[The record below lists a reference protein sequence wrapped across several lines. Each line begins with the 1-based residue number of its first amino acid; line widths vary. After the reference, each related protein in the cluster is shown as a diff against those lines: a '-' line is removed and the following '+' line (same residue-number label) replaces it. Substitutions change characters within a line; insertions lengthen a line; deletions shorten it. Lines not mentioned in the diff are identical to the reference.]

1 MKISTALNATINT
14 AVAIGIIVIGSTR
27 VTHAKAETLVML
39 GKDTDISITQSLSFN
54 EEKFPEVQ
62 CMALNIY
69 YETRSSNL
77 ADNYAVA
84 DVVLNRVEDTRYP
97 DSICEVV
104 KEGMKHTDGR
114 MKRDKCQFSWYCD
127 GKSDVPRD
135 RESWKRAQSVA
146 WDIVKWDNMR
156 GLTEGSTHYHTTY
169 VNPRWN
175 KSRKHWSITRVGR
188 IGAHI
193 FYRWN

>member
-1 MKISTALNATINT
+1 MKLSTVFGSILNSAI
-14 AVAIGIIVIGSTR
+14 VASMVMVGVS
-27 VTHAKAETLVML
+27 AKAETLVML
-39 GKDTDISITQSLSFN
+39 SDDDITISQSLTFN
-54 EEKFPEVQ
+54 EDQFPQVN

-77 ADNYAVA
+77 ADMYSVA

-97 DSICEVV
+97 DSICGVV
-104 KEGMKHTDGR
+104 KEGQHYSDGR
-114 MKRDKCQFSWYCD
+114 MKRNKCQFSWYCD
-127 GKSDVPRD
+127 GKNDTPRD
-135 RESWKRAQSVA
+135 RESWKKAQSIA
-146 WDIVKWDNMR
+146 WDIVKWNSFR
-156 GLTEGSTHYHTTY
+156 GITEGSTHYHTTY

-175 KSRKHWSITRVGR
+175 KSRKGWSITRVGR

>member
-1 MKISTALNATINT
+1 MKLSTVFGSILNSAI
-14 AVAIGIIVIGSTR
+14 VASMVLVGVS
-27 VTHAKAETLVML
+27 AKAETLVML
-39 GKDTDISITQSLSFN
+39 SDDDITISQSLTFN
-54 EEKFPEVQ
+54 EDQFPQVN

-77 ADNYAVA
+77 ADMYSVA

-97 DSICEVV
+97 DSICGVV
-104 KEGMKHTDGR
+104 KEGQQYSDGR
-114 MKRDKCQFSWYCD
+114 MKRNKCQFSWYCD
-127 GKSDVPRD
+127 GKNDTPRD
-135 RESWKRAQSVA
+135 RESWKKAQSIA
-146 WDIVKWDNMR
+146 WDIVKWNSFR
-156 GLTEGSTHYHTTY
+156 GITEGSTHYHTTY

-175 KSRKHWSITRVGR
+175 KSRKGWSITRVGR

>member
-1 MKISTALNATINT
+1 MKLSTVFASTLNA
-14 AVAIGIIVIGSTR
+14 ALVASMVMVS
-27 VTHAKAETLVML
+27 VKAQAETLVML
-39 GKDTDISITQSLSFN
+39 EDDDITISQSLTFN
-54 EEKFPEVQ
+54 EAQFPEVQ

-97 DSICEVV
+97 NTICEVV
-104 KEGMKHTDGR
+104 KEGQQYNDGR
-114 MKRDKCQFSWYCD
+114 MKRNKCQFSWYCD

-146 WDIVKWDNMR
+146 WDIVQWGTYR
-156 GLTEGSTHYHTTY
+156 GITEGSTHYHTTY

-175 KSRKHWSITRVGR
+175 KSRKGWSITRVGR

>member
-1 MKISTALNATINT
+1 MKLSTVFGSILNSAI
-14 AVAIGIIVIGSTR
+14 VASMVMVGVS
-27 VTHAKAETLVML
+27 AKAETLVML
-39 GKDTDISITQSLSFN
+39 ADDDITISQSLTFN
-54 EEKFPEVQ
+54 EDQFPEVN

-77 ADNYAVA
+77 ADMYAVA
-84 DVVLNRVEDTRYP
+84 DVVLNRVGDTRYP
-97 DSICEVV
+97 NSICNVV
-104 KEGMKHTDGR
+104 KEGKQYSDGR
-114 MKRDKCQFSWYCD
+114 MKRNKCQFSWYCD

-135 RESWKRAQSVA
+135 RESWKKAQSVA
-146 WDIVKWDNMR
+146 WDMVQWNSYR
-156 GLTEGSTHYHTTY
+156 GITEGSTHYHTTY

-175 KSRKHWSITRVGR
+175 KSRKVWSITRVGR

>member
-1 MKISTALNATINT
+1 MKLSTVFASTLNA
-14 AVAIGIIVIGSTR
+14 ALVASIVMVS
-27 VTHAKAETLVML
+27 VKAQAETLVML
-39 GKDTDISITQSLSFN
+39 EDDDITISQSLTFN
-54 EEKFPEVQ
+54 EEQFPEVQ

-97 DSICEVV
+97 NTICEVV
-104 KEGMKHTDGR
+104 KEGYQHADGR
-114 MKRDKCQFSWYCD
+114 MKRNKCQFSWYCD

-146 WDIVKWDNMR
+146 WDIVQWGTYR
-156 GLTEGSTHYHTTY
+156 GITEGSTHYHTTY

-175 KSRKHWSITRVGR
+175 KSRKGWSITRVGR

>member
-1 MKISTALNATINT
+1 MKLSTVFGSILNSAI
-14 AVAIGIIVIGSTR
+14 VASMVMVGVS
-27 VTHAKAETLVML
+27 AKAETLVML
-39 GKDTDISITQSLSFN
+39 ADDDITISQSLTFN
-54 EEKFPEVQ
+54 EDQFPEVN

-77 ADNYAVA
+77 ADMYAVA
-84 DVVLNRVEDTRYP
+84 DVVLNRVGDTRYP
-97 DSICEVV
+97 NSICNVV
-104 KEGMKHTDGR
+104 KEGQQYSDGR
-114 MKRDKCQFSWYCD
+114 MKRNKCQFSWYCD

-135 RESWKRAQSVA
+135 RESWKKAQSVA
-146 WDIVKWDNMR
+146 WDMVQWNSYR
-156 GLTEGSTHYHTTY
+156 GITEGSTHYHTTY

-175 KSRKHWSITRVGR
+175 KSRKGWSITRVGR

>member
-1 MKISTALNATINT
+1 MKLSTVFASTLNA
-14 AVAIGIIVIGSTR
+14 ALVASMVMISVK
-27 VTHAKAETLVML
+27 AQAETLVML
-39 GKDTDISITQSLSFN
+39 EDDDITISQSLSFN
-54 EEKFPEVQ
+54 EEQFPEVQ

-84 DVVLNRVEDTRYP
+84 DVVLNRAEDTRYP
-97 DSICEVV
+97 NTICEVV
-104 KEGMKHTDGR
+104 KEGQKYTDGR
-114 MKRDKCQFSWYCD
+114 MKRNKCQFSWYCD

-146 WDIVKWDNMR
+146 WDIVKWETYR
-156 GLTEGSTHYHTTY
+156 GITEGSTHYHTTY

-175 KSRKHWSITRVGR
+175 KSRKGWSITRVGR

>member
-1 MKISTALNATINT
+1 MKLSTVFASTLNA
-14 AVAIGIIVIGSTR
+14 ALVASMVMISVK
-27 VTHAKAETLVML
+27 AQAETLVML
-39 GKDTDISITQSLSFN
+39 EDDDITISQSLSFN
-54 EEKFPEVQ
+54 EEQFPEVQ

-84 DVVLNRVEDTRYP
+84 DVVLNRAEDTRYP
-97 DSICEVV
+97 NTICEVV
-104 KEGMKHTDGR
+104 KEGQKYTDGR
-114 MKRDKCQFSWYCD
+114 MKRNKCQFSWYCD

-146 WDIVKWDNMR
+146 WDIVKWETYR
-156 GLTEGSTHYHTTY
+156 GITEGSTHYHTTY

-175 KSRKHWSITRVGR
+175 KSRKGWSITRVGR
-188 IGAHI
+188 IGAHVY
-193 FYRWN
+193 YRWN

>member
-1 MKISTALNATINT
+1 MKLSTVFASTLNA
-14 AVAIGIIVIGSTR
+14 ALVASMVMVS
-27 VTHAKAETLVML
+27 VKAQAETLVML
-39 GKDTDISITQSLSFN
+39 EDDDITISQSLTFN
-54 EEKFPEVQ
+54 EEQFPEVQ

-97 DSICEVV
+97 NTICEVV
-104 KEGMKHTDGR
+104 KEGYQHADGR
-114 MKRDKCQFSWYCD
+114 MKRNKCQFSWYCD

-146 WDIVKWDNMR
+146 WDIVKWETYR
-156 GLTEGSTHYHTTY
+156 GITEGATHYHTTY

-175 KSRKHWSITRVGR
+175 KSRKGWSITRIGR

>member
-1 MKISTALNATINT
+1 MKLSTVFGSILNSAI
-14 AVAIGIIVIGSTR
+14 VASMVMVGVS
-27 VTHAKAETLVML
+27 AKAETLVML
-39 GKDTDISITQSLSFN
+39 ADDDITISQSLTFN
-54 EEKFPEVQ
+54 EDQFPQVN

-77 ADNYAVA
+77 ADMYSVA

-97 DSICEVV
+97 DSICGVV
-104 KEGMKHTDGR
+104 KEGQQYSDGR
-114 MKRDKCQFSWYCD
+114 MKRNKCQFSWYCD
-127 GKSDVPRD
+127 GKNDTPRD
-135 RESWKRAQSVA
+135 RESWKKAQSIA
-146 WDIVKWDNMR
+146 WDIVKWNSFR
-156 GLTEGSTHYHTTY
+156 GITEGSTHYHTTY

-175 KSRKHWSITRVGR
+175 KSRKGWSITRVGR

>member
-1 MKISTALNATINT
+1 MKLSTVFASTLNA
-14 AVAIGIIVIGSTR
+14 ALVASMVMISVK
-27 VTHAKAETLVML
+27 AQAETLVML
-39 GKDTDISITQSLSFN
+39 DDDDITISQSLSFN
-54 EEKFPEVQ
+54 EEQFPEVQ

-84 DVVLNRVEDTRYP
+84 DVVLNRAEDTRYP
-97 DSICEVV
+97 NTICEVV
-104 KEGMKHTDGR
+104 KEGQKYTDGR
-114 MKRDKCQFSWYCD
+114 MKRNKCQFSWYCD

-146 WDIVKWDNMR
+146 WDIVKWETYR
-156 GLTEGSTHYHTTY
+156 GITEGSTHYHTTY

-175 KSRKHWSITRVGR
+175 KSRKGWSITRVGR

>member
-1 MKISTALNATINT
+1 MKLSTALAAIVNAT
-14 AVAIGIIVIGSTR
+14 VAIGMVSVAMT
-27 VTHAKAETLVML
+27 AKAETLVML
-39 GKDTDISITQSLSFN
+39 EDDTVTISESLILN
-54 EEKFPEVQ
+54 EQQYPQVH

-69 YETRSSNL
+69 YETRNSNL

-97 DSICEVV
+97 NTICEVV
-104 KEGMKHTDGR
+104 KEGQQHSDGS
-114 MKRDKCQFSWYCD
+114 MKRNKCQFSWYCD
-127 GKSDVPRD
+127 GKSDFPRD
-135 RESWKRAQSVA
+135 RESWKTAQSVA
-146 WDIVKWDNMR
+146 WDIVQWRTFR
-156 GLTEGSTHYHTTY
+156 GITEGATHYHTGY

-175 KSRKHWSITRVGR
+175 KSRKGWSITRIGR

>member
-1 MKISTALNATINT
+1 MKLSTVFGSILNSAI
-14 AVAIGIIVIGSTR
+14 VASMVMVGVS
-27 VTHAKAETLVML
+27 AKAETLVML
-39 GKDTDISITQSLSFN
+39 SDDDITISQSLTFN
-54 EEKFPEVQ
+54 EDQFPQVN

-77 ADNYAVA
+77 ADMYSVA

-97 DSICEVV
+97 DSICGVV
-104 KEGMKHTDGR
+104 KEGQQYSDGR
-114 MKRDKCQFSWYCD
+114 MKRNKCQFSWYCD
-127 GKSDVPRD
+127 GKNDTPRD
-135 RESWKRAQSVA
+135 RESWKKAQSIA
-146 WDIVKWDNMR
+146 WDIVKWNSFR
-156 GLTEGSTHYHTTY
+156 GITEGSTHYHTTY

-175 KSRKHWSITRVGR
+175 KSRKGWSITRVGR

>member
-1 MKISTALNATINT
+1 MKLSTVFGSILNS
-14 AVAIGIIVIGSTR
+14 AILAIMVMVGVS
-27 VTHAKAETLVML
+27 AKAETLVML
-39 GKDTDISITQSLSFN
+39 SDDDITISQSLTFN
-54 EEKFPEVQ
+54 EDQFPQVN

-77 ADNYAVA
+77 ADMYSVA

-97 DSICEVV
+97 DSICGVV
-104 KEGMKHTDGR
+104 KEGQQYSDGR
-114 MKRDKCQFSWYCD
+114 MKRNKCQFSWYCD
-127 GKSDVPRD
+127 GKNDTPRD
-135 RESWKRAQSVA
+135 RESWKKAQSIA
-146 WDIVKWDNMR
+146 WDIVKWNSFR
-156 GLTEGSTHYHTTY
+156 GITEGSTHYHTTY

-175 KSRKHWSITRVGR
+175 KSRKGWSITRVGR